1 MKVLVQAPR
10 PTALLSLDSRKAN
23 NAGSV
28 ANQMS
33 LSALPSS
40 NEYAGTQG
48 LAVTAVTFSCDLVNA
63 VLWRKSPRP
72 AFLLKLLFELR
83 ELLAQIGNFS
93 LKICNFAAKCG
104 DLFLQERDA
113 PGVGGTGVR
122 TCFDF

>member
-1 MKVLVQAPR
+1 
-10 PTALLSLDSRKAN
+10 
-23 NAGSV
+23 
-28 ANQMS
+28 MS

-48 LAVTAVTFSCDLVNA
+48 LAVTAVTFSCDPVNA

-72 AFLLKLLFELR
+72 AFLLKLFFELR

-93 LKICNFAAKCG
+93 LKICNFAAKRG

-113 PGVGGTGVR
+113 FCVSGVSGCAR
-122 TCFDF
+122 FDF